1 MSNSQPSTLLPELFG
16 RMEPGR
22 CLQVL
27 NIGPALPETVDFF
40 SDFRCKLQFL
50 DLFDE
55 LPLREYEDEPSLAEQ
70 FTALL
75 DFKPEPRFDI
85 CLFWDIF
92 NYLDRHALGAFLD
105 ALLPYL
111 HPGTLGHGFAVHN
124 VRAQPVEA
132 RYAIASR
139 QEIAARSR
147 SQGLPG
153 YAPHA
158 QGHLK
163 QMLYCFDFERSM
175 LLGDGR
181 LEFSLKAK
189 KSRPA
194 LAVNN

>member
-1 MSNSQPSTLLPELFG
+1 MTTRQPSQLFPDLFA
-16 RMEPGR
+16 RLEPGR

-40 SDFRCKLQFL
+40 SNYRCKLYFL
-50 DLFDE
+50 DLFEE
-55 LPLREYEDEPSLAEQ
+55 LPLREYEDEPTLAEQ
-70 FTALL
+70 FQSLL
-75 DFKPEPRFDI
+75 DFRPEPRFDV

-92 NYLDRHALGAFLD
+92 NYLDRHAIQAFLD
-105 ALLPYL
+105 ALLPFL

-124 VRAQPVEA
+124 VRSETPEA
-132 RYAIASR
+132 RYAIADTATVCSR
-139 QEIAARSR
+139 PR

-163 QMLYCFDFERSM
+163 QMLYCFELERSM

-181 LEFSLKAK
+181 LEY
-189 KSRPA
+189 A
-194 LAVNN
+194 LRARRSGTP